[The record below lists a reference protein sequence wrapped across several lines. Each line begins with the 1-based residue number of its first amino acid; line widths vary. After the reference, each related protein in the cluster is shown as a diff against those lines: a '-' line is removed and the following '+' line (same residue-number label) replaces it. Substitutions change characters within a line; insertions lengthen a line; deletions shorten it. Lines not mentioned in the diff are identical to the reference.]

1 MPICILTVTFY
12 QNGLCHSET
21 VCKMNV
27 LPQEPTCYFFLKLI
41 EQKDSPAPEWKRPNL
56 LISSLMPC
64 WPSVINLSGMRKT
77 KAWTWNI
84 KDMTQRPG
92 GKACPRLWT
101 HSSPALSWLDPSARN
116 HLPKPEC
123 WFSPAS
129 GFSAGRCPGAQGSPG
144 KDWKGDGDLGVSFS
158 SVLFLQ
164 FIFLNGCVV
173 LLSLKKEK
181 HCLIFHL
188 LTCSWGK
195 IHTLESAQL
204 GEFSQTKH
212 PHVTSTRSRSRMYPA
227 TPPQSDHHLTS
238 NIMHSCSQVAD
249 WR

>member
-1 MPICILTVTFY
+1 MHFDSHILSKWVVSFSNCL
-12 QNGLCHSET
+12 QNEHPALRTH
-21 VCKMNV
+21 M
-27 LPQEPTCYFFLKLI
+27 LFFLKLI
-41 EQKDSPAPEWKRPNL
+41 EQKDSPALEWKRLNL
-56 LISSLMPC
+56 LIRSLTPC

-101 HSSPALSWLDPSARN
+101 HSSPALSRLDPSARN

-158 SVLFLQ
+158 SVLFL
-164 FIFLNGCVV
+164 
-173 LLSLKKEK
+173 
-181 HCLIFHL
+181 HL
-188 LTCSWGK
+188 
-195 IHTLESAQL
+195 
-204 GEFSQTKH
+204 FS
-212 PHVTSTRSRSRMYPA
+212 
-227 TPPQSDHHLTS
+227 
-238 NIMHSCSQVAD
+238 
-249 WR
+249 